1 MRDLAAAVVQLN
13 PDADIQRSLDVAA
26 GACQAAL
33 AADAELVVLPENYW
47 GITSQ
52 DAKAA
57 AAVDL
62 AEGPTTP
69 LIAPF
74 AALSAA
80 HPRALLVLGGLPE
93 RPTSDDPPAAAGLV
107 YNTLVA
113 LQAGAIVGSYRKI
126 HRFDATLRD
135 GTSLRESASTAAGS
149 RPLVLRTEAAAIG
162 LSICYDLRFP
172 SLYRALAAAGAEII
186 VAPSAFT
193 LHTGLDHWEVLVR
206 ARALDT
212 QSYVLAPALHGRHGP
227 TRHSFGHSMIVDPWG
242 TVIAQASPGDGVVHA
257 RLSASLLARVR
268 EDLPVL
274 RHQVLPGGPAA
285 DIVDVRGAT

>member
-135 GTSLRESASTAAGS
+135 GTSLRESASTAAGCTT
-149 RPLVLRTEAAAIG
+149 RR
-162 LSICYDLRFP
+162 R
-172 SLYRALAAAGAEII
+172 
-186 VAPSAFT
+186 PSACC
-193 LHTGLDHWEVLVR
+193 
-206 ARALDT
+206 
-212 QSYVLAPALHGRHGP
+212 
-227 TRHSFGHSMIVDPWG
+227 
-242 TVIAQASPGDGVVHA
+242 
-257 RLSASLLARVR
+257 
-268 EDLPVL
+268 
-274 RHQVLPGGPAA
+274 
-285 DIVDVRGAT
+285 